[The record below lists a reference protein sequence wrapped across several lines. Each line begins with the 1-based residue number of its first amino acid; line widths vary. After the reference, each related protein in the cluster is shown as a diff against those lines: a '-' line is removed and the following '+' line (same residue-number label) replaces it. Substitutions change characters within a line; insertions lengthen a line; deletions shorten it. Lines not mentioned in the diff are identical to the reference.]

1 LRGNGIPLAVR
12 GRRLLRPLLAGGVIP
27 TDSEDERLRKATLT
41 SISAMTALA
50 GIIWA
55 GTYWMVGLPLVAAI
69 PFGYSLILCLAIA
82 HFFRTKS
89 YRAFR
94 TIQLI
99 LILALPF
106 LVQWTL
112 GGFTAASAVM
122 IWALLSPMGALM
134 FAGVGQATLL
144 FAAFLALTV
153 LSGLLDPVLARHAAP
168 LPPGFI
174 SAFFVL
180 NFAGVATIV
189 YVLLQYFMHQRARA
203 QERSEALLLN
213 ILPAPIADRLKNRP
227 GVIADSFNDV
237 TILFADIVNFTSMAA
252 ALTPAQVISLLD
264 DIFSAFDALVERHR
278 LEKIKTIGDAYMVVG
293 GLPEPRSDHA
303 TATAEMALGMIDAV
317 GAYRHRT
324 HIPVHVRIGMNTGPV
339 TAGVIGRRKFIYD
352 IWGDAVN
359 VASRM
364 ESSGLADVI
373 QTTESTFALLNRAY
387 DFEERADVDVK
398 GKGRVTTYLLRGR
411 KGATAPA

>member
-1 LRGNGIPLAVR
+1 VR
-12 GRRLLRPLLAGGVIP
+12 GRRLLARLLAGGAIP
-27 TDSEDERLRKATLT
+27 TDSQDERLRKAMLT

-50 GIIWA
+50 GVIW
-55 GTYWMVGLPLVAAI
+55 GCTYWVVGLPLVAAI
-69 PFGYSLILCLAIA
+69 PFAYSLILSVAIA

-89 YRAFR
+89 YRLFR

-106 LVQWTL
+106 LVQWAV

-122 IWALLSPMGALM
+122 IWGLLSPMGALM
-134 FAGVGQATLL
+134 FAGVRQATGL

-153 LSGLLDPVLARHAAP
+153 LSGLIDPVLSRDAAA

-180 NFAGVATIV
+180 NVAGVAAIV
-189 YVLLQYFMHQRARA
+189 YVLLQYFMNERARA

-213 ILPAPIADRLKNRP
+213 ILPAPIAERLKSRP
-227 GVIADSFNDV
+227 GIIADSFSDV
-237 TILFADIVNFTSMAA
+237 TILFADIVDFTSMVAE
-252 ALTPAQVISLLD
+252 LTPPQVISLLD
-264 DIFSAFDALVERHR
+264 DIFSAFDTLVERYG

-293 GLPEPRSDHA
+293 GLPEPRGDHA
-303 TATAEMALGMIDAV
+303 TATAEMALEMIEVV
-317 GAYRHRT
+317 GTYRHRT
-324 HIPVHVRIGMNTGPV
+324 GIPVHVRIGMNSGPV

-359 VASRM
+359 MASRM

-373 QTTESTFALLNRAY
+373 QTTDATFALLKQEY
-387 DFEERADVDVK
+387 DFEARSDVDVK
-398 GKGRVTTYLLRGR
+398 GKGRVTTYLLMGR
-411 KGATAPA
+411 RTPKLTAG